1 MYLLKLLLMSKKI
14 NIPDSIIGLTDI
26 EVKASREEFGN
37 NIQVYKQK
45 HRWWLALFDLFK
57 EPMLSLLIAV
67 AIIYFILGQ
76 NNEAYF
82 MLAAIIAVSGISFYQ
97 DNRSRKALEALEKL
111 TEPLSTVYRNGVEKK
126 IPTKEIVVNDLVIA
140 KEGNTINADGEIVHS
155 NDFSVNESALTG
167 EAYALFKSEKVEN
180 KTIYS
185 GTLVASGLAVY
196 RVRKIGPET
205 EIGKLG
211 SSLLSIKE
219 EATPLQVQI
228 EKFIKGMAIIG
239 IIIFLLVWAVYFWR
253 THDLLNSLLKGLTLA
268 MSILPEEIPV
278 AFTTFMALGS
288 WRLMKEGVI
297 VKKIRTVETLGSAT
311 IICTDKTGTI
321 TENKMSL
328 QSVYAFSN
336 DHLYEQ
342 EDWKNEEAIK
352 VIEIAMWA
360 SEPVAFDPMEKSLH
374 REYEKVAAADDRRAF
389 SMVHEY
395 PLEGKPPMM
404 THVFQNNEGKRI
416 IAAKG
421 GSETI
426 IKVCNLNPKEKARI
440 HKKTDSL
447 ASKGYRILGV
457 GYSEYKGNEYP
468 ENQKDLTFI
477 FAGLVVFYDPP
488 KANIEHVIQQFYDA
502 GIEVKVITGDNSIT
516 TKAIAKKVGI
526 KEATSVLEG
535 EEVMQLENVE
545 MLKAIHSTTLM
556 TRMSPDAK
564 LAVVNALKKDRQIVV
579 MVGDGVNDGPALKA
593 AHIGIAIGKKG
604 TDIAKTAADLI
615 LVDDDLSKM
624 VIAVAAGRR
633 IYTNLKKA
641 VQYIV
646 SIHIPIILAVSLP
659 LFFGWVYPDIFT
671 PIHVIF
677 LELIM
682 GPMCSI
688 VYENEP
694 EEKNSMLQ
702 KPRQLGS
709 TFLSLKEM
717 GISIIQGIVITIGI
731 LFVYQLTVQNG
742 GDENLTRTMV
752 FTTLV
757 FSNIILSLVNRSFYY
772 SVFTSLKNKNNM
784 MVFANSATLLMLLLI
799 IYVTPISQ
807 FFDVLPLNLNQ
818 IGICILVSSVSV
830 GWIEIWKWNKRA
842 KTKSFK

>member
-1 MYLLKLLLMSKKI
+1 MSKKI
-14 NIPDSIIGLTDI
+14 NIPDNIIGLTDV
-26 EVKASREEFGN
+26 EVQASRQQFGN
-37 NIQVYKQK
+37 NEQIHKQK
-45 HRWWLALFDLFK
+45 YRWWLALFELFK
-57 EPMLSLLIAV
+57 EPMLFLLIAV

-97 DNRSRKALEALEKL
+97 DNRSRIALEALEKL
-111 TEPLSTVYRNGVEKK
+111 NEPLSTVLRNGVTKS

-140 KEGNTINADGEIVHS
+140 QEGNTINADGEIVHS

-167 EAYALFKSEKVEN
+167 EAYAVFKSEKTEN

-196 RVRKIGPET
+196 RVNKIGAKT

-211 SSLLSIKE
+211 TSLLNIKE
-219 EATPLQVQI
+219 EATPLQIQI
-228 EKFIKGMAIIG
+228 EKFVKGMAIIG
-239 IIIFLLVWAVYFWR
+239 IVIFLLVWAVYFWQ
-253 THDLLNSLLKGLTLA
+253 TQNLLNSLLKGLTLA

-297 VKKIRTVETLGSAT
+297 VKKIRTVETLGGAT

-328 QSVYAFSN
+328 QSVYAFNS
-336 DHLYEQ
+336 DQLYEK
-342 EDWKNEEAIK
+342 EDWKNEEAKK

-360 SEPVAFDPMEKSLH
+360 SEPVPFDPMEKSLH
-374 REYEKVAAADDRRAF
+374 REYEKLTAADIRREF

-395 PLEGKPPMM
+395 PLDGKPPMM
-404 THVFQNNEGKRI
+404 THVFQNKEGKRI

-421 GSETI
+421 GPETI
-426 IKVCNLNPKEKARI
+426 IKVSDLSAEDKI
-440 HKKTDSL
+440 SLHKIMDTL

-457 GYSEYKGNEYP
+457 GYSEYKETEYP
-468 ENQKDLTFI
+468 KNQEDLPFI
-477 FAGLVVFYDPP
+477 FVGLVVFYDPP
-488 KANIEHVIQQFYDA
+488 KANIRQVIQQFYDA
-502 GIEVKVITGDNSIT
+502 GIQVKVITGDNSVT
-516 TKAIAKKVGI
+516 TKAIAEMAGI
-526 KEATSVLEG
+526 RNPDFVMEG
-535 EEVMQLENVE
+535 EQIMKLDNAE
-545 MLKAIHSTTLM
+545 MLKAIHDTTLL
-556 TRMSPDAK
+556 TRMFPEAK
-564 LAVVNALKKDRQIVV
+564 LTVVNSLKKDNQVV
-579 MVGDGVNDGPALKA
+579 AMIGDGVNDGPALKA
-593 AHIGIAIGKKG
+593 SHIGIAMGKKG
-604 TDIAKTAADLI
+604 TEIAKTAADLI

-624 VIAVAAGRR
+624 VAAVAAGRR

-646 SIHIPIILAVSLP
+646 SIHIPIILTVSLP
-659 LFFGWVYPDIFT
+659 LFLGWIYPDIFT
-671 PIHVIF
+671 PVHVIF

-694 EEKNSMLQ
+694 AEKNSMLQ
-702 KPRQLGS
+702 MPRHLGT
-709 TFLSLKEM
+709 TFLSFKEM
-717 GISIIQGIVITIGI
+717 RISIMQGIVITAGI

-742 GDENLTRTMV
+742 GGENLTRTMV
-752 FTTLV
+752 FSTLV
-757 FSNIILSLVNRSFYY
+757 FSNIILSMVNRSFYY

-784 MVFANSATLLMLLLI
+784 MVIANSATLLMLAMI
-799 IYVTPISQ
+799 IYINPIAH
-807 FFDVLPLNLNQ
+807 FFAVLPLQLHQ
-818 IGICILVSSVSV
+818 IGICILVSTISV
-830 GWIEIWKWNKRA
+830 GWVEIWKWNKRI
-842 KTKSFK
+842 KTTSSK

>member
-1 MYLLKLLLMSKKI
+1 MSKKI
-14 NIPDSIIGLTDI
+14 NIPDNIIGLTDI
-26 EVKASREEFGN
+26 EVQASREQFGRN
-37 NIQVYKQK
+37 EQIHKQK
-45 HRWWLALFDLFK
+45 YRWWLALFDLFK
-57 EPMLSLLIAV
+57 EPMLLLLIAV
-67 AIIYFILGQ
+67 AIIYFILGK

-97 DNRSRKALEALEKL
+97 DNRSRKALEALKKL
-111 TEPLSTVYRNGVEKK
+111 NEPLSTVLRSGVTKS

-140 KEGNTINADGEIVHS
+140 NEGNTINADGEIVHS
-155 NDFSVNESALTG
+155 NDFSVNESVLTG
-167 EAYALFKSEKVEN
+167 EPYAVFKSEKTEN

-196 RVRKIGPET
+196 RVNKIGPET

-211 SSLLSIKE
+211 SSLLDIKE
-219 EATPLQVQI
+219 EATPLQIQI
-228 EKFIKGMAIIG
+228 EKFVKGMAIIG
-239 IIIFLLVWAVYFWR
+239 VVIFLLVWAVYFWR
-253 THDLLNSLLKGLTLA
+253 THNLLNSLLKGLTLA
-268 MSILPEEIPV
+268 MSILPEEIPM

-297 VKKIRTVETLGSAT
+297 VKKIRTVETLGGAT

-328 QSVYAFSN
+328 QSIYAFNS
-336 DHLYEQ
+336 DQLYEK
-342 EDWKNEEAIK
+342 ENWKNEEAKK

-360 SEPVAFDPMEKSLH
+360 SEPVPFDAMEKSLH
-374 REYEKVAAADDRRAF
+374 REYEKMTAADNRRAF

-395 PLEGKPPMM
+395 PLDGKPPMM
-404 THVFQNNEGKRI
+404 THVFQNKEGKRI

-421 GSETI
+421 GPETL
-426 IKVCNLNPKEKARI
+426 IKVSNLNAEDKTRV
-440 HKKTDSL
+440 HKTIETL

-457 GYSEYKGNEYP
+457 GYSEFEGNEYP
-468 ENQKDLTFI
+468 KNQQDLPFN
-477 FAGLVVFYDPP
+477 FVGLVVFYDPP
-488 KANIEHVIQQFYDA
+488 KANIRHVIQQFYDA
-502 GIEVKVITGDNSIT
+502 GIQVKVITGDNSIT
-516 TKAIAKKVGI
+516 TRAIAEMAGI
-526 KEATSVLEG
+526 KKANCVMEG
-535 EEVMQLENVE
+535 EEIMQLDNAE
-545 MLKAIHSTTLM
+545 MLKAVHNTTLL
-556 TRMSPDAK
+556 TRMFPEAK
-564 LAVVNALKKDRQIVV
+564 LAVVNALKKDNHIVA

-593 AHIGIAIGKKG
+593 SHIGIAMGKKG
-604 TDIAKTAADLI
+604 TEIAKTAADLI
-615 LVDDDLSKM
+615 LVEDDLSKM
-624 VIAVAAGRR
+624 VVAVAAGRR

-646 SIHIPIILAVSLP
+646 SIHIPIILTVSLP

-671 PIHVIF
+671 PVHVIF

-694 EEKNSMLQ
+694 AEKNSMLQ

-717 GISIIQGIVITIGI
+717 GISIIQGITITIGI

-742 GDENLTRTMV
+742 GAENLTRTMV

-784 MVFANSATLLMLLLI
+784 MVFANSATLLMLAMI
-799 IYVTPISQ
+799 IYINPIAH
-807 FFDVLPLNLNQ
+807 FFAVLPLQLHQ
-818 IGICILVSSVSV
+818 IGICILASIVSV

-842 KTKSFK
+842 KTNL

>member
-1 MYLLKLLLMSKKI
+1 MSKKI
-14 NIPDSIIGLTDI
+14 NISDTIIGLTDI
-26 EVKASREEFGN
+26 EAKASREEFGN
-37 NIQVYKQK
+37 NDQVHKQK
-45 HRWWLALFDLFK
+45 YRWWLALFDLLK
-57 EPMLSLLIAV
+57 EPMLLLLIAV

-97 DNRSRKALEALEKL
+97 DNRSRQALDALEKL
-111 TEPLSTVYRNGVEKK
+111 TEPLSTVFRNGVEKK
-126 IPTKEIVVNDLVIA
+126 IPTKDIVVNDLVIA
-140 KEGNTINADGEIVHS
+140 NEGNTINADGEIVHS

-167 EAYALFKSEKVEN
+167 EAYAVFKSEKTEN

-196 RVRKIGPET
+196 RVNKIGLET
-205 EIGKLG
+205 AIGKLG
-211 SSLLSIKE
+211 SSIINIKDKE
-219 EATPLQVQI
+219 TPLQVQI
-228 EKFIKGMAIIG
+228 EKFVKVMAIIG
-239 IIIFLLVWAVYFWR
+239 IVIFLLVWAVYFWR

-328 QSVYAFSN
+328 QSVYAFNS
-336 DHLYEQ
+336 DQLYEKK
-342 EDWKNEEAIK
+342 DWKNEEAKK

-374 REYEKVAAADDRRAF
+374 REYEKITTADSRRAF

-395 PLEGKPPMM
+395 PLDGKPPMM
-404 THVFQNNEGKRI
+404 THVFQNKEGKRI

-421 GSETI
+421 APETI
-426 IKVCNLNPKEKARI
+426 IKVSNLSAEEKTRI
-440 HKKTDSL
+440 YKAIDTL

-457 GYSEYKGNEYP
+457 CYSEHKGNEYP
-468 ENQKDLTFI
+468 QNQQDLPFNFI
-477 FAGLVVFYDPP
+477 GLVVFYDPP
-488 KANIEHVIQQFYDA
+488 KANIQHVIQQFYDA
-502 GIEVKVITGDNSIT
+502 GIKVKVITGDNSTTTTSIAEKAGI
-516 TKAIAKKVGI
+516 TKAN
-526 KEATSVLEG
+526 SVMEG
-535 EEVMQLENVE
+535 EEIMQLGNAE

-556 TRMSPDAK
+556 TRMFPEAK
-564 LAVVNALKKDRQIVV
+564 LAVVKALKKDRQIVA

-593 AHIGIAIGKKG
+593 SHIGIAMGKKG
-604 TDIAKTAADLI
+604 TEIAKTASDLI

-624 VIAVAAGRR
+624 VVAVAAGRR

-646 SIHIPIILAVSLP
+646 SIHIPIILTVSLP
-659 LFFGWVYPDIFT
+659 LFFGWIYPDIFT
-671 PIHVIF
+671 PVHVIF

-742 GDENLTRTMV
+742 GGENLTRTMV

-784 MVFANSATLLMLLLI
+784 MVFANSATLLMLVLI
-799 IYVTPISQ
+799 IYVTPIAQ
-807 FFDVLPLNLNQ
+807 FFDVLPLQLDQ
-818 IGICILVSSVSV
+818 IGICVLVSTVSV
-830 GWIEIWKWNKRA
+830 GWIEIWKWSKRA
-842 KTKSFK
+842 KTKSFE

>member
-1 MYLLKLLLMSKKI
+1 MSKKI
-14 NIPDSIIGLTDI
+14 NIPDNIIGLTDI
-26 EVKASREEFGN
+26 EVQASRKQFGHN
-37 NIQVYKQK
+37 EQVHEQK
-45 HRWWLALFDLFK
+45 YRWWLALFDLFK

-97 DNRSRKALEALEKL
+97 DNRSRQALEALEKL
-111 TEPLSTVYRNGVEKK
+111 TEPLSTVFRNGVEKR
-126 IPTKEIVVNDLVIA
+126 ISTKDIVINDLVIA

-167 EAYALFKSEKVEN
+167 EAYAVFKSEKTEN

-196 RVRKIGPET
+196 KVHKIGPDT

-219 EATPLQVQI
+219 EATPLQIQI
-228 EKFIKGMAIIG
+228 EKFVKVMAIIG
-239 IIIFLLVWAVYFWR
+239 IVIFLLVWAVYFWR

-328 QSVYAFSN
+328 QSVYAFN
-336 DHLYEQ
+336 RDQLYEKK
-342 EDWKNEEAIK
+342 DWKNEDAKK

-374 REYEKVAAADDRRAF
+374 REYEKVTTADSRRAF

-404 THVFQNNEGKRI
+404 THVFQNKEGKRI

-421 GSETI
+421 GPETI
-426 IKVCNLNPKEKARI
+426 IKVSNLNTEEKTRV
-440 HKKTDSL
+440 HKAIDTL

-457 GYSEYKGNEYP
+457 CYSEYKGNEYP
-468 ENQKDLTFI
+468 KNQQELPFDFV
-477 FAGLVVFYDPP
+477 GLVVFYDPP
-488 KANIEHVIQQFYDA
+488 KANIQHVFQQFYDA
-502 GIEVKVITGDNSIT
+502 GIQVKVITGDNSVT
-516 TKAIAKKVGI
+516 TKSIAEKAGI
-526 KEATSVLEG
+526 KKADSVMEG
-535 EEVMQLENVE
+535 EEIVQLDDVE
-545 MLKAIHSTTLM
+545 MLKAIHSTTLL
-556 TRMSPDAK
+556 TRMFPEAK
-564 LAVVNALKKDRQIVV
+564 LTVVNALKKDKHVV
-579 MVGDGVNDGPALKA
+579 AMVGDGVNDGPALKA
-593 AHIGIAIGKKG
+593 SHIGIAMGKKG
-604 TDIAKTAADLI
+604 TEIAKTAADLI

-641 VQYIV
+641 IQYIV
-646 SIHIPIILAVSLP
+646 SIHIPIILTVSLP

-671 PIHVIF
+671 PVHVIF

-702 KPRQLGS
+702 MPRQLGS

-731 LFVYQLTVQNG
+731 LSVYQLTVQTG
-742 GDENLTRTMV
+742 GGESLTRTMV

-784 MVFANSATLLMLLLI
+784 MVFANSATLLMLVLI
-799 IYVTPISQ
+799 IYVTPISH
-807 FFDVLPLNLNQ
+807 FFSVLPLKSDQ
-818 IGICILVSSVSV
+818 IGICILVSTVSV

-842 KTKSFK
+842 KTTTLK